1 MPDADAIVVG
11 GGPAGAATA
20 AFLARTGVQVTLLD
34 RAHFPRAKPCAEYLS
49 PQAGRL
55 LDALG
60 ALDDVTR
67 LAVALTGMDVRAPSG
82 ARIVGDFGAVRGF
95 HPFHPH
101 GLAISRERLDERL
114 LHRARVAGANVIEGE
129 RVTDLVRNDAGVV
142 CGVRSLG
149 AQNAEH
155 TWRARIVIG
164 ADGLRSVVA
173 RRARLTHHLGWPRRL
188 AFVCH
193 YADVAGVGSRGEML
207 VERDSYMGLA
217 AVGVDDGIQRVNVSL
232 VVDQSYVSRHA
243 PGAQGSEFIL
253 RRWIQR
259 HPHIAARFA
268 RARRLTAIQSTGPFA
283 VRVRRAW
290 QPGLALVGDA
300 ADFFDPFTGEGMYSA
315 LLGGEALAHHA
326 ERYLRLGDDTA
337 LRDYDRWRRAEFA
350 AKWRVESLV
359 ARVVAS
365 PWLLERAAR
374 GFAAKPELAHML
386 VGVTGDF
393 VPAREVLRPRY
404 VAQLMLAAFAG
415 PAPAVPDVTHA

>member
-1 MPDADAIVVG
+1 MPECDAIVVG

-20 AFLARTGVQVTLLD
+20 AFLARAGVQVTLLD
-34 RAHFPRAKPCAEYLS
+34 RAHFPRPKPCAEYLS

-60 ALDDVTR
+60 ALDDVAR
-67 LAVALTGMDVRAPSG
+67 HAVGLTGMDVRAPSG
-82 ARIVGDFGAVRGF
+82 ARIVGDFAAVRGF

-101 GLAISRERLDERL
+101 GLAIPRERLDEL
-114 LHRARVAGANVIEGE
+114 LLQRARAAGAHVIEGE
-129 RVTDLVRNDAGVV
+129 RVSDLVRNGSGVV

-149 AQNAEH
+149 PEGEERVRH
-155 TWRARIVIG
+155 ARLVIG

-173 RRARLTHHLGWPRRL
+173 RRAGLTRHLGWPRRL
-188 AFVCH
+188 AFVAH
-193 YADVAGVGSRGEML
+193 YTGVAGVGSRGEML
-207 VERDSYMGLA
+207 VEADGYMGLA
-217 AVGVDDGIQRVNVSL
+217 TVGAGGQRVNVSL

-243 PGAQGSEFIL
+243 PGTHGSEDLL
-253 RRWIQR
+253 RQWIER
-259 HPHIAARFA
+259 HPYVASRFTHA
-268 RARRLTAIQSTGPFA
+268 ERLTPVQSTGPFA

-315 LLGGEALAHHA
+315 LLGGGALAHHA
-326 ERYLRLGDDTA
+326 ARALRLGNDSP
-337 LRDYDRWRRAEFA
+337 LQDYDRWRRAEFA

-359 ARVVAS
+359 ARVVAR

-374 GFAAKPELAHML
+374 AFAVRPELAHML

-404 VAQLMLAAFAG
+404 VAQLMLAAIG
-415 PAPAVPDVTHA
+415 SQPAAVPDVTHA